1 MGFNRSRHRRLKGV
15 FLDLASIDR
24 GDLNLSALTGLN
36 VGWSLHRTTQ
46 AADTSERIRDAQVI
60 VSNKVMLDR
69 AFLEGATSLRL
80 VCIAATG
87 TNNIELEAAQE
98 LGIAV
103 TNVTRYATPSVV
115 QHVFSLILALA
126 TRLPDYQQ
134 LIAAH
139 RWQQSKQFCLMDYPI
154 QELEGKTLGI
164 VGFGELGRAVARVA
178 KAFGMQ
184 VLVSQRP
191 GGPEKTGRVPF
202 SELLGQ
208 VDVLSL
214 HCPLTDDTH
223 KLIGKRELSLMKPD
237 ALLINTARGGMVDES
252 ALASALRD
260 GIIGGAGIDVL
271 STEPPKDGNPLLDHD
286 LPNLI
291 VTPHI
296 AWASRESRQRLIEE
310 IAKNINAFV
319 KDKTRNRLS

>member
-1 MGFNRSRHRRLKGV
+1 MKRLKGV
-15 FLDLASIDR
+15 FLDLASVDR
-24 GDLNLSALTGLN
+24 GDLNLSALTSLN
-36 VGWSLHRTTQ
+36 IDWSLHRTTQ
-46 AADTSERIRDAQVI
+46 AADTAERIRDAQVI
-60 VSNKVMLDR
+60 ISNKVVLDR
-69 AFLEGATSLRL
+69 ALLEGAASLRL

-115 QHVFSLILALA
+115 QHVFSLMLALA
-126 TRLPDYQQ
+126 THLPDYQR
-134 LIAAH
+134 LTAAH
-139 RWQQSKQFCLMDYPI
+139 RWERSEQFCLMDYPI

-164 VGFGELGRAVARVA
+164 VGYGELGRAAARVA
-178 KAFGMQ
+178 KAFGMH
-184 VLVSQRP
+184 VLISQRP
-191 GGPEKTGRVPF
+191 GGPQKTGRVPF
-202 SELLGQ
+202 DKILGQ

-237 ALLINTARGGMVDES
+237 ALLVNTARGGIVDES
-252 ALASALRD
+252 ALASALRN
-260 GIIGGAGIDVL
+260 GVIGGAGIDVL
-271 STEPPKDGNPLLDHD
+271 SAEPPKDGNPLLDHD

-310 IAKNINAFV
+310 IARNIRAFI